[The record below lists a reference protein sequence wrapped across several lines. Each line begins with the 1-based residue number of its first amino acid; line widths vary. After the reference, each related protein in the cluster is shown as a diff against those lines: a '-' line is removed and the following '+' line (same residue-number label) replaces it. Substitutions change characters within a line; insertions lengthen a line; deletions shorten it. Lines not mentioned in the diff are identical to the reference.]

1 MTWRPFYRERTCRY
15 GSVELNHKQAEV
27 DDKGADDGEFDLG
40 RDASILLDLELFLVI
55 GAEELVDEFVL
66 ASVELL
72 EFPLVALGVVDF
84 HLTLGDI
91 VATVAPKVQGI
102 CEAGGVVGTS
112 CHHTP
117 SLDGRI

>member
-1 MTWRPFYRERTCRY
+1 MTLRPFYRERARRY
-15 GSVELNHKQAEV
+15 GGVELNHKKAEV

-40 RDASILLDLELFLVI
+40 GDAGILLDLELFLVI

-66 ASVELL
+66 ASVEFL

-91 VATVAPKVQGI
+91 VSTVTPEIQGI
-102 CEAGGVVGTS
+102 CEADGVVGTS
-112 CHHTP
+112 CHLAP